1 MSDESPLLIEHLG
14 QLSETLRIVFV
25 YDNNNLESN
34 GLDRSTALVV
44 QGLQRRGHEISLIR
58 TKSKIKD
65 NLNFDEDFDDRLI
78 KKSNL
83 VSRSLKLGWPT
94 TTELTNLWLIRRPDL
109 VYVSAEGSLG
119 WSAIK
124 SARKLKIPSVT
135 DIRSKFKSTSKLNQ
149 KPVSKLLRGAVMAYL
164 RKFHNSS
171 QRTLVQSNE
180 LKRQLTDLGFEHLE
194 VLPYGVDT
202 EMFNPIKRSDAL
214 RSSWGCTPS
223 TTVLLYFSQG
233 KKDKHLKWLTQFIL
247 KSRSFRTPLKL
258 VVIPSGLD
266 KDSIRVKSDFIH
278 VASSLKSSELS
289 EYLASSDLMIAPSS
303 FESASQEIIES
314 MASGLPI
321 LWQSKADRNKVLIDE
336 VNCFMV
342 ESDNESE
349 YIHRLLSITEK
360 PELLKTIGSNARQSA
375 MSYEW
380 NFLVENIESIFKS
393 VSKRHPF

>member
-83 VSRSLKLGWPT
+83 VSRSLTLGWPT

-124 SARKLKIPSVT
+124 SARKLKIPSIT
-135 DIRSKFKSTSKLNQ
+135 DIRSKFKSTNKLNH

-180 LKRQLTDLGFEHLE
+180 LRRQLTDLGFENLE
-194 VLPYGVDT
+194 VVPYGVDT
-202 EMFNPIKRSDAL
+202 EMFNPSKRSEAL
-214 RSSWGCTPS
+214 RKSWGCGPS
-223 TTVLLYFSQG
+223 TTVLLYFCQG

-247 KSRSFRTPLKL
+247 KSRSVLTTLKL
-258 VVIPSGLD
+258 VVIPSELN
-266 KDSIRVKSDFIH
+266 KASKRIRSDSIY
-278 VASSLKSSELS
+278 VAPPLKRSELG
-289 EYLASSDLMIAPSS
+289 EYLASSDLMFAPSS

-321 LWQSKADRNKVLIDE
+321 LWQSRVDRNKVLINE
-336 VNCFMV
+336 VNCYMV

-349 YIHRLLSITEK
+349 FLRKLLTITEK
-360 PELLKTIGSNARQSA
+360 PELLKAIGSNARQSA

-380 NFLVENIESIFKS
+380 NFLVENLESIFKS
-393 VSKRHPF
+393 VSKRHPI

>member
-14 QLSETLRIVFV
+14 QLSEALRIVFV
-25 YDNNNLESN
+25 YDNNNLDSN
-34 GLDRSTALVV
+34 GLDRSTALLV

-58 TKSKIKD
+58 TKSNVKD
-65 NLNFDEDFDDRLI
+65 NLIFDEDFDDGLI
-78 KKSNL
+78 KKSSL

-109 VYVSAEGSLG
+109 VFVSAEGSLG

-135 DIRSKFKSTSKLNQ
+135 DIRGKFKTHKLTH

-180 LKRQLTDLGFEHLE
+180 LKRQLSELGFENLE
-194 VLPYGVDT
+194 VVPYGVDT
-202 EMFNPIKRSDAL
+202 ELFTPAKRSDAL
-214 RSSWGCTPS
+214 RASWGCDSS
-223 TTVLLYFSQG
+223 TRVLLYFSQG
-233 KKDKHLKWLTQFIL
+233 KKDKHLKWLTQLVL
-247 KSRSFRTPLKL
+247 KTKSIRIPLKL
-258 VVIPSGLD
+258 VVISSSLD
-266 KDSIRVKSDFIH
+266 KDPRRVRSDSIYVVPALKNSD
-278 VASSLKSSELS
+278 LC
-289 EYLASSDLMIAPSS
+289 EYLASSDLMLAPSN

-321 LWQSKADRNKVLIDE
+321 LWQSKADRNKVLIND

-342 ESDNESE
+342 ESDNESD
-349 YIHRLLSITEK
+349 YLKRLLNIVERA
-360 PELLKTIGSNARQSA
+360 ELLKSIGSNARQSA

-380 NFLVENIESIFKS
+380 NFLVENLESIFRA
-393 VSKRHPF
+393 VSKRHPY